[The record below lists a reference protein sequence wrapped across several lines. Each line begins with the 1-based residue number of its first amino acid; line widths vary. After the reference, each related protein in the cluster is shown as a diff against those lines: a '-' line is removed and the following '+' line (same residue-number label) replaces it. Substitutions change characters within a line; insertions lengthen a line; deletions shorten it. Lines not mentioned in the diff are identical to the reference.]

1 MSQLFNQPQRQ
12 SIAGIIIFFGYN
24 LQKFLRNLWLPILY
38 ILFKRNDQ
46 TIEVLIGILIIS
58 LIIAIYSYLDYWF
71 FIFWINEET
80 NEFILNSGIINK
92 RQLVIPID
100 KIQNI
105 NLSQNFLH
113 KIAKV
118 YKISIESAG
127 SSSQEVAI
135 NALTLSLANELKLV
149 LNQKVKTNQLDI
161 QQTEEPKGNSFK
173 ISNQTLFKIGL
184 TSRYKESIA
193 LFLFSIIYLG
203 QQLEELIDNEF
214 LEKKQFEHAY
224 SFIDNTSFF
233 IFLIPIIFI
242 LLLLINVI
250 RTFLKF
256 YNYTFNFKDNVLYF
270 KYGLIK
276 TNELIL
282 KPYKIQKIVTS
293 QNWFQKKLGIFNV
306 VIHQLQD
313 NEVNAEK
320 IKEKLQIPGLTQ
332 QELNVFNQYVYQ
344 QKPKFDGVLLP
355 NRRRLMVNLF
365 LYLILPIVA
374 FFLLKYFK
382 ILLFSSYIS
391 ILYTLIVGFLIYV
404 DFKNYKLYYQDNF
417 IKKQSGI
424 WDISH
429 EVVEIHKIQGIRLQQ
444 YFWQKKSNIGSV
456 SIFTSGNNLY
466 FNTSSHNDLVKLT
479 NIWLFKIE
487 ISKLKWI

>member
-24 LQKFLRNLWLPILY
+24 LQKFLRNLWIPILY
-38 ILFKRNDQ
+38 ILFKKNDQ
-46 TIEVLIGILIIS
+46 TIEVLIGIFIIS

-71 FIFWINEET
+71 FTFWINEET
-80 NEFILNSGIINK
+80 NEFILKKGIINK
-92 RQLVIPID
+92 RHLVIPID

-135 NALTLSLANELKLV
+135 SALTLSLANELKLV

-161 QQTEEPKGNSFK
+161 DQTEEPKERSFK
-173 ISNQTLFKIGL
+173 ISNQTLLKIGL

-193 LFLFSIIYLG
+193 LFLFAIIYLG

-214 LEKKQFEHAY
+214 LEKKQFEQAY
-224 SFIDNTSFF
+224 SFIDDTSFF
-233 IFLIPIIFI
+233 IFLIPVVFII
-242 LLLLINVI
+242 LLLINVI

-344 QKPKFDGVLLP
+344 QKPEFDSVLLP
-355 NRRRLMVNLF
+355 NRKRFLVSLFWFLLM
-365 LYLILPIVA
+365 PISI
-374 FFLLKYFK
+374 FILLKYLNV
-382 ILLFSSYIS
+382 IEIPSLLGVFYA
-391 ILYTLIVGFLIYV
+391 LIVGLLIYV
-404 DFKNYKLYYQDNF
+404 DFKNYKLFYQDNF

-424 WDISH
+424 WDISQ
-429 EVVEIHKIQGIRLQQ
+429 EVIEIHKIQGIALDQ

-466 FNTSSHNDLVKLT
+466 FNTTSYNDLVKLT